1 MRRSAII
8 AGIIFLTVVSVRS
21 AHAGW
26 TGYDEGARDSAKT
39 GKLMIVDFT
48 AEWCGWCKKMEKE
61 VFAEKTIS
69 SRLARDFVTVR
80 LDAESSVTLTHK
92 GKRMDAR
99 QFTLL
104 NGIEGFPTLIV
115 FDSKENAVASLTGYV
130 DAATFGRFLDYL
142 QKGQYRTM
150 SFEKYLK
157 TPAGK

>member
-1 MRRSAII
+1 MACMIILAVVSARSAD
-8 AGIIFLTVVSVRS
+8 
-21 AHAGW
+21 AGW
-26 TGYDEGARDSAKT
+26 TAYDEGARAAAKT

-61 VFAEKTIS
+61 VFSEKTVS

-80 LDAESSVTLTHK
+80 LDAESSAMLTYK
-92 GKRMDAR
+92 GKRMDSR

-115 FDSKENAVASLTGYV
+115 FDSKENAVTSLYGYV
-130 DAATFGRFLDYL
+130 DAATFGRFLDFL
-142 QKGQYRTM
+142 QQGKYRTM

>member
-1 MRRSAII
+1 MKYSAVI
-8 AGIIFLTVVSVRS
+8 AGIILLALASAGSVD
-21 AHAGW
+21 AGW
-26 TGYDEGARDSAKT
+26 TGYDEGARAAAKT

-61 VFAEKTIS
+61 VFSEKTIS

-80 LDAESSVTLTHK
+80 LDAESFAMLTHK

-115 FDSKENAVASLTGYV
+115 FDAKENTVTSLTGYV
-130 DAATFGRFLDYL
+130 DAATFGRFLDFL
-142 QKGQYRTM
+142 QQGKYRTM

>member
-1 MRRSAII
+1 MRYSAII
-8 AGIIFLTVVSVRS
+8 AGMIILAAMSLRS
-21 AHAGW
+21 ADAGW
-26 TGYDEGARDSAKT
+26 IAYDEGARASSKT

-61 VFAEKTIS
+61 VFSEKTIS

-80 LDAESSVTLTHK
+80 LDVDSSVTLTHK
-92 GKRMDAR
+92 GKKMDAR

-104 NGIEGFPTLIV
+104 NGVEGFPTLIV
-115 FDSKENAVASLTGYV
+115 FDSKENAVTSLDGYV